1 MAAGG
6 PAWASDRNAALTN
19 VKQVNVAKGHR
30 PHLPAAAA
38 VWESPPG
45 SHRAGVSVRPP
56 LAGLRPGAEEVVDR
70 GRDVCGLPFWY
81 HGPWLIALCVAVSIA
96 WFNGA

>member
-1 MAAGG
+1 MEKGG
-6 PAWASDRNAALTN
+6 PL
-19 VKQVNVAKGHR
+19 QG
-30 PHLPAAAA
+30 
-38 VWESPPG
+38 
-45 SHRAGVSVRPP
+45 VRPP

-81 HGPWLIALCVAVSIA
+81 HGPWLLALCLAVSIA